1 MGQFGQA
8 LMNVGQN
15 LMNRAEEERRFK
27 REMDYKSQQDAAQ
40 MSIEERK
47 MELLQRWRESQIAA
61 SNAAAAASNS
71 SNMKNLLDMR
81 RPRRYQGGD
90 TLFEDVAT
98 FDESGVPTGVKTTT
112 TKLNPLMA
120 PRQPK
125 MARSTIMVN
134 GVPTLVQFRE
144 DDPTNYTVVGEAPP
158 KGTPEQ
164 PRFDGRTLDNTV
176 SHWDRILTDVRSL
189 ERSEV
194 KDYARSM
201 GIITEDKATLLR
213 DVQNRRD
220 ADVGRFS
227 QAPGTT
233 PQATSER
240 ASGSPL
246 MGALEGV
253 KALGSKVV
261 QGAEQMTPAATSLR
275 LAEQVDTN
283 GLDPQVAISTW
294 RKMFPDKSFFIT
306 DPKTGKQVGH
316 DATKPPVDGAEK
328 DDAGNW
334 WVLDK
339 ETGKYR
345 PAYYE

>member
-1 MGQFGQA
+1 MSQFGQA
-8 LMNVGQN
+8 LMNVGGY
-15 LMNRAEEERRFK
+15 LLNRSAEER
-27 REMDYKSQQDAAQ
+27 KSKQEQAYQAQVDAQKMAL
-40 MSIEERK
+40 EERK
-47 MELLQRWRESQIAA
+47 MALLEKLRESQIAA

-71 SNMKNLLDMR
+71 SNMKNIIDMQ
-81 RPRRYQGGD
+81 RPKRYQAGD
-90 TLFEDVAT
+90 VMYQDVPQFGEDGS
-98 FDESGVPTGVKTTT
+98 FSGIQTTT

-134 GVPTLVQFRE
+134 GVPTLVQFQE

-176 SHWDRILTDVRSL
+176 SHWDRILADVRKL
-189 ERSEV
+189 ETSEV
-194 KDYARSM
+194 DDYARSV
-201 GIITEDKATLLR
+201 GIITKDKAILLR
-213 DVQNRRD
+213 DLQNRRD
-220 ADVGRFS
+220 ADVRRFS
-227 QAPGTT
+227 QSPGTT
-233 PQATSER
+233 PQATSQK

-253 KALGSKVV
+253 KALGLKVV
-261 QGAEQMTPAATSLR
+261 QGAEQMTPAATSHR
-275 LAEQVDTN
+275 LAEQVDTK

-294 RKMFPDKSFFIT
+294 RKMFPDKSFFVR
-306 DPKTGKQVGH
+306 DPKTGKTVGH
-316 DATKPPVDGAEK
+316 DATKPPVEGAKK